1 MMLKRASLF
10 AVLLCAGIA
19 AAGCASSP
27 KSPAEPADESAQFAP
42 VNYLDICLLENNEV
56 KSPKLVDAI
65 ESGFRKAGAN
75 VKRLRAGS
83 GPDACSFVVTYEV
96 PNKQG
101 SVNVIRYQTY
111 EHGIPRVDA
120 TGSAPQGRA
129 LTVQAVEAY
138 SAELLSKLA
147 HKKAGVEGGQ
157 SAVPSK
163 ERSSGTAADGC
174 WLRAVSAAEGA
185 AAKKGQR
192 SALPPASS
200 SLVQYCPCAGGIESI
215 GRVPQRLR
223 LRNTPRTGSS
233 SDLRR
238 EALQHHSI

>member
-96 PNKQG
+96 PNNQG

-147 HKKAGVEGGQ
+147 HKKRA
-157 SAVPSK
+157 SK
-163 ERSSGTAADGC
+163 AASPQCRLKSDPRTQLPTAFGCGRSLKPTAPRQRG
-174 WLRAVSAAEGA
+174 
-185 AAKKGQR
+185 R
-192 SALPPASS
+192 SALPPAPS

-215 GRVPQRLR
+215 GHVPQWLR

>member
-19 AAGCASSP
+19 ASGCASSP

-75 VKRLRAGS
+75 VKRLRAGT

-147 HKKAGVEGGQ
+147 HKKAGVEGVQ
-157 SAVPSK
+157 SAVPSQ
-163 ERSSGTAADGC
+163 E
-174 WLRAVSAAEGA
+174 
-185 AAKKGQR
+185 
-192 SALPPASS
+192 
-200 SLVQYCPCAGGIESI
+200 
-215 GRVPQRLR
+215 
-223 LRNTPRTGSS
+223 
-233 SDLRR
+233 
-238 EALQHHSI
+238 

>member
-65 ESGFRKAGAN
+65 ESGFCKAGAN

-157 SAVPSK
+157 SAVPFK
-163 ERSSGTAADGC
+163 E
-174 WLRAVSAAEGA
+174 
-185 AAKKGQR
+185 
-192 SALPPASS
+192 
-200 SLVQYCPCAGGIESI
+200 
-215 GRVPQRLR
+215 
-223 LRNTPRTGSS
+223 
-233 SDLRR
+233 
-238 EALQHHSI
+238 

>member
-120 TGSAPQGRA
+120 TGSAPQDRA
-129 LTVQAVEAY
+129 LTR
-138 SAELLSKLA
+138 LIR
-147 HKKAGVEGGQ
+147 Q
-157 SAVPSK
+157 SSY
-163 ERSSGTAADGC
+163 RSSHTKKRASKAASPQCRLKSDLRTQLPTAFGC
-174 WLRAVSAAEGA
+174 GRCLQPTAPRQKRG
-185 AAKKGQR
+185 R
-192 SALPPASS
+192 RALPPAPS

-215 GRVPQRLR
+215 GHVPQRLR

>member
-120 TGSAPQGRA
+120 TGFSPTGPCAHGAGCGGLFGRA
-129 LTVQAVEAY
+129 LIEARTQK
-138 SAELLSKLA
+138 S
-147 HKKAGVEGGQ
+147 GRRRRPVR
-157 SAVPSK
+157 SAV
-163 ERSSGTAADGC
+163 
-174 WLRAVSAAEGA
+174 
-185 AAKKGQR
+185 
-192 SALPPASS
+192 
-200 SLVQYCPCAGGIESI
+200 
-215 GRVPQRLR
+215 
-223 LRNTPRTGSS
+223 
-233 SDLRR
+233 
-238 EALQHHSI
+238 

>member
-138 SAELLSKLA
+138 SAELLCL
-147 HKKAGVEGGQ
+147 Q
-157 SAVPSK
+157 P
-163 ERSSGTAADGC
+163 TAPRQKRG
-174 WLRAVSAAEGA
+174 R
-185 AAKKGQR
+185 R
-192 SALPPASS
+192 ALPPAPS
-200 SLVQYCPCAGGIESI
+200 SLVQYGPCAGGIESI
-215 GRVPQRLR
+215 GHVPQRLR

-233 SDLRR
+233 SDLRW

>member
-120 TGSAPQGRA
+120 TGSAPQAVRSRCRLWRLIRQSSYPSSHTKSGRRRRP
-129 LTVQAVEAY
+129 VR
-138 SAELLSKLA
+138 
-147 HKKAGVEGGQ
+147 
-157 SAVPSK
+157 SAV
-163 ERSSGTAADGC
+163 
-174 WLRAVSAAEGA
+174 
-185 AAKKGQR
+185 
-192 SALPPASS
+192 
-200 SLVQYCPCAGGIESI
+200 
-215 GRVPQRLR
+215 
-223 LRNTPRTGSS
+223 
-233 SDLRR
+233 
-238 EALQHHSI
+238 

>member
-163 ERSSGTAADGC
+163 SDPRAQLPTAVGC
-174 WLRAVSAAEGA
+174 GRCPQPRAPRQKRGSAALCRPRPHLSYNTARALEVSKASGVS
-185 AAKKGQR
+185 R
-192 SALPPASS
+192 S
-200 SLVQYCPCAGGIESI
+200 GF
-215 GRVPQRLR
+215 
-223 LRNTPRTGSS
+223 
-233 SDLRR
+233 D
-238 EALQHHSI
+238 

>member
-157 SAVPSK
+157 SA
-163 ERSSGTAADGC
+163 
-174 WLRAVSAAEGA
+174 AEGA

-192 SALPPASS
+192 SALPPAPS

-215 GRVPQRLR
+215 GHVPQRLR

-233 SDLRR
+233 LDLRR

>member
-83 GPDACSFVVTYEV
+83 GPDACSRRRRG
-96 PNKQG
+96 KKG
-101 SVNVIRYQTY
+101 GAALCR
-111 EHGIPRVDA
+111 PRPHLSYNTA
-120 TGSAPQGRA
+120 RA
-129 LTVQAVEAY
+129 LEV
-138 SAELLSKLA
+138 SKA
-147 HKKAGVEGGQ
+147 SGM
-157 SAVPSK
+157 S
-163 ERSSGTAADGC
+163 RSGFD
-174 WLRAVSAAEGA
+174 
-185 AAKKGQR
+185 
-192 SALPPASS
+192 
-200 SLVQYCPCAGGIESI
+200 
-215 GRVPQRLR
+215 
-223 LRNTPRTGSS
+223 
-233 SDLRR
+233 
-238 EALQHHSI
+238 